1 LTKAPK
7 FIIFYK
13 FYPLKDRLWSC
24 MMNILDKVESKYKKQ
39 DIPEF
44 KSGDK
49 LRVNIKI
56 SEENKDRIQTFE
68 GIVIKMQ
75 GSGLNKT
82 FTVRKISF
90 NNVGVERTFML
101 HSPVIQS
108 IEKVNEGLVR
118 RSKLYYLRDRVG
130 KKARIKVKK

>member
-1 LTKAPK
+1 
-7 FIIFYK
+7 
-13 FYPLKDRLWSC
+13 
-24 MMNILDKVESKYKKQ
+24 MNKLDKVERKYQKT

-49 LRVNIKI
+49 LRIKIKI

-68 GIVIKMQ
+68 GIVLKTQ
-75 GSGLNKT
+75 GSGINKT

-90 NNVGVERTFML
+90 NNVGVERTFLL

-108 IEKVNEGLVR
+108 IERINEGIVR

-130 KKARIKVKK
+130 KSARIKVKK

>member
-1 LTKAPK
+1 
-7 FIIFYK
+7 
-13 FYPLKDRLWSC
+13 
-24 MMNILDKVESKYKKQ
+24 MNKLDKVESKYLKT

-49 LRVNIKI
+49 LRVKIKI

-68 GIVIKMQ
+68 GIVIKTQ
-75 GSGLNKT
+75 GSGVNKT

-90 NNVGVERTFML
+90 NSVGVERTFL
-101 HSPVIQS
+101 IHSPVIQS
-108 IEKVNEGLVR
+108 IERINEGIVR

>member
-1 LTKAPK
+1 
-7 FIIFYK
+7 
-13 FYPLKDRLWSC
+13 
-24 MMNILDKVESKYKKQ
+24 MNKLDKVESKYLKQ
-39 DIPEF
+39 DIPKF

-49 LRVNIKI
+49 LRIKIKI

-68 GIVIKMQ
+68 GIVIKTQ
-75 GSGLNKT
+75 GSGINKT

-90 NNVGVERTFML
+90 NNVGVERTFL
-101 HSPVIQS
+101 VNSPVIQS
-108 IEKVNEGLVR
+108 IERINEGAVR

>member
-1 LTKAPK
+1 
-7 FIIFYK
+7 
-13 FYPLKDRLWSC
+13 
-24 MMNILDKVESKYKKQ
+24 MNKLDKVESKYFKS

-49 LRVNIKI
+49 LRVKIKI

-68 GIVIKMQ
+68 GVVLKIQ

-90 NNVGVERTFML
+90 NNVGVERTFL
-101 HSPVIQS
+101 IHSPVVQS
-108 IEKVNEGLVR
+108 IEKVNEGIVR

-130 KKARIKVKK
+130 KKARIKVKKQ